1 MKASVVIPTYN
12 KIGRLKLVVE
22 SLKYQTASTEDF
34 EVVFVDDGS
43 DDGNGALFR
52 ERKFSVSLQCG
63 RAESYGPCAY

>member
-43 DDGNGALFR
+43 DDGTVRYL
-52 ERKFSVSLQCG
+52 EK
-63 RAESYGPCAY
+63 ESFPFHCKWSCRIIWPCAY